1 MSVVKVLGLLAT
13 CVALVA
19 SLTKVDLP
27 TEGTGD
33 LPKTLK
39 TLLTTKK
46 KVPNKGCIS
55 GKKGKGKTMLE
66 MFR

>member
-39 TLLTTKK
+39 TLLLRCEQTLAKLGGLPAT
-46 KVPNKGCIS
+46 
-55 GKKGKGKTMLE
+55 
-66 MFR
+66 